1 MQQLRS
7 AIHNAI
13 ARFLKNQ
20 PPARIIAV
28 GFALLILL
36 GAALLMLP
44 FAVHPG
50 AHVGPLDALFTATS
64 AVCVTGLVVVDTGD
78 TFSLFGQAVIAI
90 LIQIGGPG
98 RRVHRHGAGAGRRA
112 AHQLKGPPS
121 CGRR

>member
-64 AVCVTGLVVVDTGD
+64 PVTQTAHFPLPW
-78 TFSLFGQAVIAI
+78 SAPHKELSI
-90 LIQIGGPG
+90 LPQGFPF
-98 RRVHRHGAGAGRRA
+98 
-112 AHQLKGPPS
+112 
-121 CGRR
+121 

>member
-36 GAALLMLP
+36 GAALLMLGRTTFGDP
-44 FAVHPG
+44 WPYTP
-50 AHVGPLDALFTATS
+50 AHTS
-64 AVCVTGLVVVDTGD
+64 ARWTRCLP
-78 TFSLFGQAVIAI
+78 Q
-90 LIQIGGPG
+90 
-98 RRVHRHGAGAGRRA
+98 RA
-112 AHQLKGPPS
+112 PS
-121 CGRR
+121 V

>member
-44 FAVHPG
+44 FTP
-50 AHVGPLDALFTATS
+50 AHTS
-64 AVCVTGLVVVDTGD
+64 ARWTRCLP
-78 TFSLFGQAVIAI
+78 Q
-90 LIQIGGPG
+90 
-98 RRVHRHGAGAGRRA
+98 RA
-112 AHQLKGPPS
+112 PS
-121 CGRR
+121 V

>member
-36 GAALLMLP
+36 GAALLLLADIAARTVLAPQELATGIMTAL
-44 FAVHPG
+44 VG
-50 AHVGPLDALFTATS
+50 APAFI
-64 AVCVTGLVVVDTGD
+64 
-78 TFSLFGQAVIAI
+78 FIAS
-90 LIQIGGPG
+90 
-98 RRVHRHGAGAGRRA
+98 RF
-112 AHQLKGPPS
+112 LK
-121 CGRR
+121 

>member
-44 FAVHPG
+44 FAVHP
-50 AHVGPLDALFTATS
+50 AHTS
-64 AVCVTGLVVVDTGD
+64 TRWTRCLP
-78 TFSLFGQAVIAI
+78 Q
-90 LIQIGGPG
+90 
-98 RRVHRHGAGAGRRA
+98 RA
-112 AHQLKGPPS
+112 PS
-121 CGRR
+121 V

>member
-64 AVCVTGLVVVDTGD
+64 AVCVTGWSWWTPATRSACSDRL
-78 TFSLFGQAVIAI
+78 SLRF
-90 LIQIGGPG
+90 
-98 RRVHRHGAGAGRRA
+98 
-112 AHQLKGPPS
+112 
-121 CGRR
+121 

>member
-44 FAVHPG
+44 FAAHPG
-50 AHVGPLDALFTATS
+50 AHVGPLDALFTATRASRPS
-64 AVCVTGLVVVDTGD
+64 AWGWRW
-78 TFSLFGQAVIAI
+78 SP
-90 LIQIGGPG
+90 GG
-98 RRVHRHGAGAGRRA
+98 ASA
-112 AHQLKGPPS
+112 
-121 CGRR
+121 

>member
-50 AHVGPLDALFTATS
+50 RT
-64 AVCVTGLVVVDTGD
+64 
-78 TFSLFGQAVIAI
+78 
-90 LIQIGGPG
+90 
-98 RRVHRHGAGAGRRA
+98 RRPAGRAVYRNERRLCDRA
-112 AHQLKGPPS
+112 
-121 CGRR
+121 GRGGHRRPRSACSGRLSLRF

>member
-36 GAALLMLP
+36 GAALLTLP
-44 FAVHPG
+44 FASRVPG
-50 AHVGPLDALFTATS
+50 SANFADALFTAT
-64 AVCVTGLVVVDTGD
+64 ADYKE
-78 TFSLFGQAVIAI
+78 
-90 LIQIGGPG
+90 
-98 RRVHRHGAGAGRRA
+98 RREAGVPFQVGKDADEW
-112 AHQLKGPPS
+112 KPS
-121 CGRR
+121 TAE

>member
-7 AIHNAI
+7 AIHNTI

-44 FAVHPG
+44 H
-50 AHVGPLDALFTATS
+50 LKR
-64 AVCVTGLVVVDTGD
+64 
-78 TFSLFGQAVIAI
+78 AI
-90 LIQIGGPG
+90 LSRKYENIE
-98 RRVHRHGAGAGRRA
+98 
-112 AHQLKGPPS
+112 
-121 CGRR
+121 

>member
-36 GAALLMLP
+36 GAALLTLC
-44 FAVHPG
+44 G
-50 AHVGPLDALFTATS
+50 ERTIRST
-64 AVCVTGLVVVDTGD
+64 
-78 TFSLFGQAVIAI
+78 
-90 LIQIGGPG
+90 
-98 RRVHRHGAGAGRRA
+98 RHIEKEGV
-112 AHQLKGPPS
+112 
-121 CGRR
+121 

>member
-44 FAVHPG
+44 FAVHP
-50 AHVGPLDALFTATS
+50 L
-64 AVCVTGLVVVDTGD
+64 
-78 TFSLFGQAVIAI
+78 SLIHI
-90 LIQIGGPG
+90 
-98 RRVHRHGAGAGRRA
+98 
-112 AHQLKGPPS
+112 
-121 CGRR
+121 

>member
-64 AVCVTGLVVVDTGD
+64 AVCVTGPVSYTHLDVYKRQK
-78 TFSLFGQAVIAI
+78 SCS
-90 LIQIGGPG
+90 
-98 RRVHRHGAGAGRRA
+98 
-112 AHQLKGPPS
+112 PPMYRKS
-121 CGRR
+121 

>member
-7 AIHNAI
+7 DIHNAI

-44 FAVHPG
+44 H
-50 AHVGPLDALFTATS
+50 LKR
-64 AVCVTGLVVVDTGD
+64 
-78 TFSLFGQAVIAI
+78 AI
-90 LIQIGGPG
+90 LSRKYENIE
-98 RRVHRHGAGAGRRA
+98 
-112 AHQLKGPPS
+112 
-121 CGRR
+121 

>member
-7 AIHNAI
+7 AIHNTI

-44 FAVHPG
+44 FAVP
-50 AHVGPLDALFTATS
+50 AHTS
-64 AVCVTGLVVVDTGD
+64 ARWTRCLP
-78 TFSLFGQAVIAI
+78 Q
-90 LIQIGGPG
+90 
-98 RRVHRHGAGAGRRA
+98 RA
-112 AHQLKGPPS
+112 PS
-121 CGRR
+121 V

>member
-50 AHVGPLDALFTATS
+50 AHVGPLPALSVSPGWSWWTPATRS
-64 AVCVTGLVVVDTGD
+64 ACSGRL
-78 TFSLFGQAVIAI
+78 SLRF
-90 LIQIGGPG
+90 
-98 RRVHRHGAGAGRRA
+98 
-112 AHQLKGPPS
+112 
-121 CGRR
+121 